1 MRGMLRRL
9 VILSICFLGA
19 VASTQ
24 AWADPSLER
33 PAKREAR
40 EHLDQGNR
48 LYKSGQWADA
58 IREYEAG
65 AKIEAKP
72 VFDYNLGQC
81 ARKRGDYQA
90 ALLYYD
96 RFLAKGQPDGEVL
109 AAVQAFM
116 AEMRAQLANRAQ
128 SMPPSD
134 PEPRSTERPAPITP
148 ARAVSVPLASPAAA
162 GVVSQT
168 VKHDEPSNWLG
179 WTTIGMGVAAIGVSG
194 YLFLRASSMSDAANS
209 EPDTRARDELR
220 DGATTRGVA
229 GAVTGIAG
237 IALTA
242 TGIVLIATQ
251 SHGQSRSAS
260 VGISSVGVS
269 THGVVVFGRF

>member
-1 MRGMLRRL
+1 MRATLRRFL
-9 VILSICFLGA
+9 IVTTCFLGM
-19 VASTQ
+19 VTSTE
-24 AWADPSLER
+24 AWADHSLER

-40 EHLDQGNR
+40 QHLDQGNR
-48 LYKSGQWADA
+48 LYKSGQWEDA

-128 SMPPSD
+128 SMPPS
-134 PEPRSTERPAPITP
+134 E
-148 ARAVSVPLASPAAA
+148 
-162 GVVSQT
+162 
-168 VKHDEPSNWLG
+168 
-179 WTTIGMGVAAIGVSG
+179 
-194 YLFLRASSMSDAANS
+194 
-209 EPDTRARDELR
+209 
-220 DGATTRGVA
+220 
-229 GAVTGIAG
+229 
-237 IALTA
+237 
-242 TGIVLIATQ
+242 
-251 SHGQSRSAS
+251 
-260 VGISSVGVS
+260 
-269 THGVVVFGRF
+269 